1 MARTVAFV
9 NPKGGVGKST
19 ASVQTAL
26 TAAAL
31 ELRVLLIDTEGGSAA
46 RWVQLAGDD
55 WPSNIAFVVHLEPDL
70 PRRLPSLAAG
80 FDVVIIDTPSTRTHD
95 GTVVPSVVAAL
106 AVADLAIVP
115 TRAAALDVD
124 RVPAILRL
132 IELERMRRDLD
143 YGILLNFVDARRHT
157 AGDARATFLER
168 GLPVLTN
175 VVPQRA
181 RIEDAVGDT
190 VPRLEFLPA
199 AREVL
204 ERLLPVRTVP
214 AA

>member
-1 MARTVAFV
+1 MASIVTFV

-31 ELRVLLIDTEGGSAA
+31 ELAVLLIDTEGGSAA
-46 RWVQLAGDD
+46 RWVHVAGDA
-55 WPSNIAFVVHLEPDL
+55 WPPNVAFVTHYTPDL
-70 PRRLPSLAAG
+70 PRRLPSLAMG
-80 FDVVIIDTPSTRTHD
+80 YDVVIIDTPSTRTHE

-106 AVADLAIVP
+106 AVADLAIIP

-124 RVPAILRL
+124 RLPAILRL
-132 IELERMRRDLD
+132 IEAEKMRRDLD
-143 YGILLNFVDARRHT
+143 HGVLLNFVDARRHT
-157 AGDARATFLER
+157 AATARKAFVDR

-175 VVPQRA
+175 VVPARA
-181 RIEDAVGDT
+181 RIEDAVGEVT
-190 VPRLEFLPA
+190 PRHEFLPA
-199 AREVL
+199 AREIL
-204 ERLLPVRTVP
+204 ERLLVPTP